1 MMTMKKTIP
10 KKMMTMLT
18 VFLKKKDIPQKI
30 MTVYVT
36 VNVTVYVI
44 PKKNRVEL
52 RTNGRHTRHMEQ

>member
-36 VNVTVYVI
+36 VNVTRVCN
-44 PKKNRVEL
+44 PEKK
-52 RTNGRHTRHMEQ
+52 